1 MSLVSAGFVNTTD
14 IDTTASQN
22 SIISTST
29 EIVST
34 STIKAKTNTG
44 IESTVKAYFSDAPIM
59 QKIAYCESR
68 NRQFAKDGSSFRGVV
83 NNKDVGIFQ
92 VNEKYHLVDSKKMGI
107 DIHTIEGNLEYARHL
122 YKSQGTQ
129 PWSASSPCW
138 GKYETISLNR

>member
-1 MSLVSAGFVNTTD
+1 MSLVSSGFVNTTD
-14 IDTTASQN
+14 IDTIANQN
-22 SIISTST
+22 SIISTAT

-34 STIKAKTNTG
+34 STIKQKTNTG
-44 IESTVKAYFSDAPIM
+44 IESKVRTFFSDTPIM

-68 NRQFAKDGSSFRGVV
+68 NRQFAKDGSSFRGVI
-83 NNKDVGIFQ
+83 NNKDIGIFQ
-92 VNEKYHLVDSKKMGI
+92 VNEKYHLEASKKMGI

-138 GKYETISLNR
+138 GKYETFALNK